1 MTVPESETTMTIDDA
16 ARLRLY
22 DQARTNW
29 GSDAADT
36 LMSLMPTDPDSFATR
51 DDMAMLRSDLR
62 GEMSE
67 LRGELRGEMSQLRNE
82 MSELRGEIRGEMTEL
97 RREMAVTSA
106 ETIRTIVFAMLAT
119 NATLVGLVFAAVRL
133 A

>member
-1 MTVPESETTMTIDDA
+1 
-16 ARLRLY
+16 
-22 DQARTNW
+22 
-29 GSDAADT
+29 
-36 LMSLMPTDPDSFATR
+36 MSLMPTDPDSFATR

-82 MSELRGEIRGEMTEL
+82 MTELRGELRGEMTEL

>member
-1 MTVPESETTMTIDDA
+1 MTVPDSETTMTIDDA

-67 LRGELRGEMSQLRNE
+67 LRGELRN
-82 MSELRGEIRGEMTEL
+82 EMTEL

>member
-1 MTVPESETTMTIDDA
+1 
-16 ARLRLY
+16 
-22 DQARTNW
+22 
-29 GSDAADT
+29 
-36 LMSLMPTDPDSFATR
+36 
-51 DDMAMLRSDLR
+51 MAQE
-62 GEMSE
+62 GI
-67 LRGELRGEMSQLRNE
+67 
-82 MSELRGEIRGEMTEL
+82 EIRGEMTEL